1 MGKRA
6 LDFDWVTPTLAV
18 GAGFASAD
26 AARLAR
32 EHGIRH
38 VVDVRVEECDDE
50 RVLRRHGIE
59 LLHLPTEDVCA
70 IDDERI
76 DDGVAWVNER
86 LDRGERVLVHCQHGV
101 GRSALLALCVLVS
114 RGDEPLE
121 ALLRAKKRGASSRRA
136 PTSSSRSRI
145 LRSASRADFRF
156 MGGPRVRGDGRDRLP
171 GSHGSHEPLIAPGA
185 ETARIRSRET
195 PRRTEAAPS
204 RHPRK

>member
-1 MGKRA
+1 VGKRA

-86 LDRGERVLVHCQHGV
+86 LDRGERVLVHCQHGI

-121 ALLRAKKRGASSRRA
+121 ALLRAKEARRIVSPSPDQLFA
-136 PTSSSRSRI
+136 FAGFCEA
-145 LRSASRADFRF
+145 LRERTSASWEVPAFEA
-156 MGGPRVRGDGRDRLP
+156 MAA
-171 GSHGSHEPLIAPGA
+171 IAYRHLTGA
-185 ETARIRSRET
+185 TNR
-195 PRRTEAAPS
+195 
-204 RHPRK
+204 